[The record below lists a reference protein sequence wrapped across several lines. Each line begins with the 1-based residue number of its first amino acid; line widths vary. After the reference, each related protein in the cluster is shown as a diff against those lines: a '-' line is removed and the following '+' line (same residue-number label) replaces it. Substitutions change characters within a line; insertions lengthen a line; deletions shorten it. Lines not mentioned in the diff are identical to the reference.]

1 MGLAAMPPRLPAAHP
16 RHEAHPTLRQGGE
29 VPDVPGAGKLAR
41 EALDLL
47 EDGPAVRRS
56 MLEEGAALYDFLG
69 ERMPTPLT
77 EWHARRDNLGRDP

>member
-1 MGLAAMPPRLPAAHP
+1 MGAGRDAARLPTAHP

-47 EDGPAVRRS
+47 EDGRTVRRS
-56 MLEEGAALYDFLG
+56 MLEEGAALYDFLA
-69 ERMPTPLT
+69 ERMPTLLT
-77 EWHARRDNLGRDP
+77 EWHARRDNLARDP